1 MMAKKAATI
10 EQPTTSGQVSALER
24 VISET
29 ALLHEA
35 ALEVEIRAAN
45 GIPLE
50 PAHFQVLH
58 AVGIDNKFALERVVS
73 KVRNL
78 LNWQATA
85 GTREEREALT
95 AELAKAV
102 EKRNSELPD
111 LQRRLD
117 EIVREFQSSVD
128 ALNQPVE
135 TLENKLNAMN
145 HALRFLRNSEN
156 LPEHIRNRF
165 YAMRDQVLSGFRPLL
180 DAQASEEHLT
190 KRLELLERA
199 VGYAGR
205 YNVGFPNEIRD
216 FISRENI
223 WEPGHHPTPCARR
236 CVELKEK
243 LQAELKAAQE
253 VISRDLDAYNDA
265 MADAN
270 KDLDFWV
277 L

>member
-1 MMAKKAATI
+1 MAKKAATI
-10 EQPTTSGQVSALER
+10 EQPTAPGQVSALDR

-35 ALEVEIRAAN
+35 ALEVLIRAAK
-45 GIPLE
+45 GVPLE
-50 PAHFQVLH
+50 PAHFQVVH
-58 AVGIDNKFALERVVS
+58 AIGIDNKFALERRVS
-73 KVRNL
+73 EVRNL
-78 LNWQATA
+78 LGWQAAA
-85 GTREEREALT
+85 GTREERET
-95 AELAKAV
+95 ITTELAKAV
-102 EKRNSELPD
+102 EKRNAEVPD

-117 EIVREFQSSVD
+117 EIVREIQSSVD
-128 ALNQPVE
+128 ALNEPVE
-135 TLENKLNAMN
+135 TLETKLNAMN
-145 HALRFLRNSEN
+145 HALSLLRNPEK

-199 VGYAGR
+199 AGYAGR

-236 CVELKEK
+236 CAELKEK
-243 LQAELKAAQE
+243 LQTELKAAQE

-270 KDLDFWV
+270 KDLDFWI